1 MLDSVQIIWQ
11 FLMQFRIHPLVLA
24 VHVAGSFGLIQK
36 RYSPAMI
43 ALGVLMFSGCTTIP
57 APPPAVVVSPVV
69 SVKLIAFND
78 FHGNLQIPNLRVPV
92 PDASQSTGIRFE
104 NAGGVEQFAALVQTL
119 KQQNPLNAV
128 VSAGDLVGATPLMSA
143 LFKDEPTIE
152 AMNLIGVD
160 FHAVGNHE
168 FDYGVAHLKR
178 LQSGGCEK
186 NVTTGQPDCKGR
198 PTYAGANFPFLAAN
212 VIAESDGKT
221 LFPAYGVKAFDGV
234 KVAFIGMTLRNTPQ
248 LVRPSGTAG
257 LRFLDEVE
265 TVNQLLPE
273 LKAKGINAVVV
284 VVHEGGEQ
292 SGGINDCI
300 DFRGPAKDIASRLG
314 PEVSV
319 VITGH
324 THRYY
329 ICDVAGKRVT
339 SAGSYGTLLTEIDV
353 DLDRATGRVSRSVA
367 RNIVVKPDGPKAAEI
382 TGFVER
388 YKALSE
394 PLEKRIV
401 ANVARELSAV
411 STPAGEST
419 LGNLIADAHLSA
431 TASPDRGGAVI
442 AFNNRGS
449 LRAPIIPDE
458 SGGVSYGALFKTQ
471 PFQNDLVVMNL
482 TGAEIKNVLERQWTA
497 EAEGRFSRI
506 MGVSKGFSYVWDAAK
521 PIGSRVVAGSMKL
534 NGAPVRL
541 DLEYRVV
548 ANSFVAAGAEGFTVF
563 RDGRDRQVSVLD
575 LDALVEYLGANSLY
589 QPMPLGTRIVRLN

>member
-1 MLDSVQIIWQ
+1 
-11 FLMQFRIHPLVLA
+11 
-24 VHVAGSFGLIQK
+24 
-36 RYSPAMI
+36 MI

-57 APPPAVVVSPVV
+57 APPPAVVVPPVV

-186 NVTTGQPDCKGR
+186 NVTTGQHDCKGR

-265 TVNQLLPE
+265 TVNQLLPD

-314 PEVSV
+314 PEVSL

-367 RNIVVKPDGPKAAEI
+367 RNIVVKPDGPKAAEL